1 MAVSA
6 TTPLKPTSEV
16 VEQEDMGIGP
26 SVSVPLTVYL
36 YIELLGAGL
45 LAAWFLAVFPRKGPK
60 TLTGAI
66 GPVLIA
72 LAVGELAPVV
82 ILALRGIPDARLI
95 VLLGFVLPLFFAF
108 FVTTGWLLRALL
120 AAVSG
125 RSGGGGGHTVG
136 A

>member
-1 MAVSA
+1 LEQQRS
-6 TTPLKPTSEV
+6 LKRRFDVAE
-16 VEQEDMGIGP
+16 EGDMGIGFT
-26 SVSVPLTVYL
+26 VSVPLTVYL
-36 YIELLGAGL
+36 YIELLGAGV
-45 LAAWFLAVFPRKGPK
+45 LAAWFLAVCPEKGPK

-72 LAVGELAPVV
+72 LAIGELAPLV
-82 ILALRGIPDARLI
+82 ILALRDMPDSTFVVLI
-95 VLLGFVLPLFFAF
+95 GFVLPLFCSF

-120 AAVSG
+120 SAVGG